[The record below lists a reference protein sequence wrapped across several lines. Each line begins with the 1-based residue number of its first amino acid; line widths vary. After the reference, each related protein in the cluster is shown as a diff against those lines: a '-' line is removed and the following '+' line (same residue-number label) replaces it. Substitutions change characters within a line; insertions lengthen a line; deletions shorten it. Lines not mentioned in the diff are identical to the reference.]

1 MKYKQAYESDDKSK
15 YLRYIRGGSQIL
27 SMPRMEPL
35 MSKINA
41 EKLLTIV
48 TKTHI
53 LQARRKREGLGGLQ
67 SPQIFAKADLL
78 RLEND
83 SVKEKIQKNEFKFLK
98 NCW

>member
-1 MKYKQAYESDDKSK
+1 MKYKQVYESHDKSK
-15 YLRYIRGGSQIL
+15 YLRYIRGGSQIP

-48 TKTHI
+48 TKSPI
-53 LQARRKREGLGGLQ
+53 LQARRKREGFGGLQ

-78 RLEND
+78 SLEND
-83 SVKEKIQKNEFKFLK
+83 SVKEKIQKSKFKFLE

>member
-1 MKYKQAYESDDKSK
+1 MKYKQVYQSHDKSK
-15 YLRYIRGGSQIL
+15 YLRYIRGGSQIP

-48 TKTHI
+48 TKSPI
-53 LQARRKREGLGGLQ
+53 LPARRKREGFGGLH

-78 RLEND
+78 SLEND
-83 SVKEKIQKNEFKFLK
+83 SVKEKIQKNKFKFLE

>member
-1 MKYKQAYESDDKSK
+1 MINLNIYGTSEAD
-15 YLRYIRGGSQIL
+15 LRSLQCPGWS
-27 SMPRMEPL
+27 L

-48 TKTHI
+48 TKSPI
-53 LQARRKREGLGGLQ
+53 LQARRKREGFGGLH

-78 RLEND
+78 SLEND
-83 SVKEKIQKNEFKFLK
+83 SVKEKIQKNKFKFLE